1 MGVLPVTM
9 LFCVGNMIFNSFDTS
24 FFKVTQ
30 LLKDIDLTEQKDTLS
45 MNLSGGQK
53 RKLCVGVALVGN
65 PKVLMI
71 CVRHKSKSAEC
82 SHGHIIRCQKIYIF
96 IDLEQNT
103 YCFLIQNKLKKF

>member
-9 LFCVGNMIFNSFDTS
+9 LFCVGNMTFNSFDTS

-71 CVRHKSKSAEC
+71 CLRHKSRSAEC
-82 SHGHIIRCQKIYIF
+82 SHGHIIRCKKIYFYRIGAEYLLF
-96 IDLEQNT
+96 FNSKQL
-103 YCFLIQNKLKKF
+103 

>member
-1 MGVLPVTM
+1 MSVLPYNVV
-9 LFCVGNMIFNSFDTS
+9 LCRNMIFHSFDAS

-71 CVRHKSKSAEC
+71 CLRHKSKSAEC
-82 SHGHIIRCQKIYIF
+82 SHGHIICSKKFIF
-96 IDLEQNT
+96 IDLEHVGYPLFFNSKQ
-103 YCFLIQNKLKKF
+103 L

>member
-1 MGVLPVTM
+1 MPHFCLTM
-9 LFCVGNMIFNSFDTS
+9 LFCVGNMIFNNFDTS

-45 MNLSGGQK
+45 VNLSGGQK

-71 CVRHKSKSAEC
+71 CARHKSKSAEC
-82 SHGHIIRCQKIYIF
+82 SHSHIIPCKKCIF
-96 IDLEQNT
+96 IDLE
-103 YCFLIQNKLKKF
+103 

>member
-1 MGVLPVTM
+1 
-9 LFCVGNMIFNSFDTS
+9 MIFNSFDTS

-71 CVRHKSKSAEC
+71 CLRHKSRSAEC
-82 SHGHIIRCQKIYIF
+82 SHGHIIRRKKIYF
-96 IDLEQNT
+96 YRFGAEYLLFF
-103 YCFLIQNKLKKF
+103 FLIQHNFRKFQGFCVLFTKN

>member
-1 MGVLPVTM
+1 
-9 LFCVGNMIFNSFDTS
+9 MIFNSFDTS

-71 CVRHKSKSAEC
+71 CARHKSKSAEC
-82 SHGHIIRCQKIYIF
+82 SHGHISYAAKKFIF
-96 IDLEQNT
+96 IDLEQNA
-103 YCFLIQNKLKKF
+103 YCFFF

>member
-1 MGVLPVTM
+1 
-9 LFCVGNMIFNSFDTS
+9 MIFNSFDTS

-71 CVRHKSKSAEC
+71 CARHKSKSAEC
-82 SHGHIIRCQKIYIF
+82 SHGHISYTAKKFIF

-103 YCFLIQNKLKKF
+103 YCFFLIQHNFRKFQGFCVLFINN

>member
-1 MGVLPVTM
+1 
-9 LFCVGNMIFNSFDTS
+9 MIFNSFDTS

-65 PKVLMI
+65 PKVLIYYDLFKAQVQVCRMFTW
-71 CVRHKSKSAEC
+71 
-82 SHGHIIRCQKIYIF
+82 SHHMLQKK
-96 IDLEQNT
+96 L
-103 YCFLIQNKLKKF
+103 FL

>member
-1 MGVLPVTM
+1 MFCLTM

-71 CVRHKSKSAEC
+71 CLRHYKSKSVEC
-82 SHGHIIRCQKIYIF
+82 LHGHIIRCK
-96 IDLEQNT
+96 QN
-103 YCFLIQNKLKKF
+103 YFYRFGAEYVLFFLNSKHL

>member
-1 MGVLPVTM
+1 MFCLTM

-71 CVRHKSKSAEC
+71 CLRHKSKSVEC
-82 SHGHIIRCQKIYIF
+82 LHGHIIRCKKNYF
-96 IDLEQNT
+96 YRFEAEYVLF
-103 YCFLIQNKLKKF
+103 FLNSKHL

>member
-1 MGVLPVTM
+1 M

-71 CVRHKSKSAEC
+71 CARHKSKSAEC
-82 SHGHIIRCQKIYIF
+82 SHGHISYTAKKFIF

-103 YCFLIQNKLKKF
+103 YCFFFNSTQL